1 MSNSLK
7 DTYQKTY
14 EHTTHAIHQTGS
26 ALHKTGK
33 EVEEYW
39 DKLGPGLTTGASDDD
54 PSGIATYSQTGAIY
68 GFGLIWMSL
77 FTFPLMSVVQEMCAR
92 IGMVTGQGLAA
103 NIRRY
108 YPRTVLY
115 VCTILLLCANV
126 FNIGADLGAM
136 AEGLRLLVPNLP
148 FGLIVVFFGVL
159 SLVLQIFTS
168 YEDYA
173 KYLKYLA
180 LVLLAYVVSALC
192 VSINWMDVLHHT
204 LVPSMSFDKDTLV
217 MVCAILGTTI
227 SPYLFFWQTSQEV
240 EEKILKHAHLNMMA
254 EHQSL
259 SIAEILTPIRPE
271 DEEESEVEKLL
282 EVRTF
287 SKSTTM
293 ASKNMSGNL
302 GGQGAQSGS
311 SAVMQ
316 DQDLVTTKDIRNMR
330 VDVWTGMFV
339 SNLVMFFIIA
349 SCAATLHA
357 SGITQIK
364 SASDAAVA
372 LRPFAGNFAFV
383 LFAIG
388 IIGTGMLAIP
398 VLAGSSAYAVS
409 ESFGWK
415 FGLYRKLKEAYAF
428 YGVIALSSLV
438 GIILNFI
445 GLDPIKAL
453 IYSAVGNGLVAPII
467 LFLIVGMSSRS
478 DIMGDKKNGPLAN
491 AIGWITVLL
500 MFVAAGGTLWALFA

>member
-1 MSNSLK
+1 MQSFK
-7 DTYQKTY
+7 ETYKRTY
-14 EHTTHAIHQTGS
+14 EQTSRALHETEYVFKGAGRAIHDTE
-26 ALHKTGK
+26 K

-54 PSGIATYSQTGAIY
+54 PSGIATYSQTGALY
-68 GFGLIWMSL
+68 GFQLMWMSL

-108 YPRTVLY
+108 YSRTVLY
-115 VCTILLLCANV
+115 VCTILLLCANI

-136 AEGLRLLVPNLP
+136 AEGVRLLAPNIP
-148 FGLIVVFFGVL
+148 FGIIVVFFGVL

-192 VSINWMDVLHHT
+192 VTIDWSDVFHHT
-204 LVPSMSFDKDTLV
+204 LVPTMKFDKDTLV

-240 EEKILKHAHLNMMA
+240 EEKILKHAHLNTMA

-259 SIAEILTPIRPE
+259 SLAEILTPIKSN
-271 DEEESEVEKLL
+271 DSYMSAVERTL
-282 EVRTF
+282 EVKTF
-287 SKSTTM
+287 SQNVSST
-293 ASKNMSGNL
+293 
-302 GGQGAQSGS
+302 
-311 SAVMQ
+311 AVQ
-316 DQDLVTTKDIRNMR
+316 DQELVSPKDIRNMR

-349 SCAATLHA
+349 SCAATLHSA
-357 SGITQIK
+357 GITNIE
-364 SASDAAVA
+364 SASDAAIA
-372 LRPFAGNFAFV
+372 LRPFAGDFAFV

-428 YGVIALSSLV
+428 YGVIALASLV

-467 LFLIVGMSSRS
+467 LFLIVAMSSRS
-478 DIMGDKKNGPLAN
+478 DIMGDKKNGTLAKVV
-491 AIGWITVLL
+491 GWVTVIL
-500 MFVAAGGTLWALFA
+500 MSVAAIGTLWALFTA